1 MKRIR
6 LIATLLILFGI
17 AAFVCMGIITSA
29 RGRVF
34 QNVGALDT
42 VAEAGQTIPPPSSL
56 ALLAVAGGIALLIAS
71 RESGTN

>member
-1 MKRIR
+1 
-6 LIATLLILFGI
+6 
-17 AAFVCMGIITSA
+17 MGIITSA